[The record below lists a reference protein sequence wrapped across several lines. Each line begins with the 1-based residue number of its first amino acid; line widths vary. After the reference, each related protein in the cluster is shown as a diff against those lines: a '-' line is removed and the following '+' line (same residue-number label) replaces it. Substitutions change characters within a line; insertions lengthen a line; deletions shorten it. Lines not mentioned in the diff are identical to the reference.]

1 MPIFFQVISVT
12 DAEMVAANK
21 LVAERMKLVIEAAA
35 GAVVAAAVYKKAEID
50 EQWPGVKRVGVI
62 LCGGNTDLNVY
73 QM

>member
-1 MPIFFQVISVT
+1 MISIT

-35 GAVVAAAVYKKAEID
+35 GAVVAAAVFRKEELNRRY
-50 EQWPGVKRVGVI
+50 PGLKRIGVI

-73 QM
+73 QL